1 MKFEKNFFLIVIFVT
16 FISGCSSIKDTLT
29 GVKKQNTDEFLVKKK
44 DPLVLPPNFNDLPKP
59 QTQKNSENNEE
70 ESIDFT
76 NILFF
81 DIPSIYYISSFYET
95 VFKFKWS
102 IKLIIF
108 FSFLLPLTLIFI
120 WNKVIKT
127 NERRRTTTLVLLTI
141 ILSTIIFI
149 NDLNSNAFA
158 FLLFPVIIIFTSYM
172 EQSKITIVTNL
183 VLSISIIAPYVLI
196 LFSLLLIN

>member
-76 NILFF
+76 NILNESENKKE
-81 DIPSIYYISSFYET
+81 I
-95 VFKFKWS
+95 
-102 IKLIIF
+102 IK
-108 FSFLLPLTLIFI
+108 
-120 WNKVIKT
+120 
-127 NERRRTTTLVLLTI
+127 NEGSLER
-141 ILSTIIFI
+141 
-149 NDLNSNAFA
+149 
-158 FLLFPVIIIFTSYM
+158 
-172 EQSKITIVTNL
+172 
-183 VLSISIIAPYVLI
+183 SISNI
-196 LFSLLLIN
+196 LNNK